1 MSSAPVGREEDV
13 RPLELVRLVAR
24 ESQAERD
31 PAVVLE
37 IAQDSR
43 RSALG
48 NEECD
53 RLPIGVHDG
62 ADHPGVG
69 GAEVRVP
76 RPDLHERRTVQELD
90 DPVGDH
96 ANIRSGGGALHFVKG
111 IDVGAIDDAR
121 SFLTLV
127 EPPEACQAHD
137 VTLKGQHLGV
147 AGQVEPRGEGLRERP
162 AGPGRS

>member
-1 MSSAPVGREEDV
+1 M
-13 RPLELVRLVAR
+13 AR

-48 NEECD
+48 NEERD
-53 RLPIGVHDG
+53 RLTVGVDKG

-69 GAEVRVP
+69 GTELRVS

-90 DPVGDH
+90 DPIGDH
-96 ANIRSGGGALHFVKG
+96 ANIRSGGGTLHF
-111 IDVGAIDDAR
+111 IDEVNIRPIGHAR
-121 SFLTLV
+121 SCPTLV
-127 EPPEACQAHD
+127 EPPETCQGRGAT
-137 VTLKGQHLGV
+137 VLGS
-147 AGQVEPRGEGLRERP
+147 A
-162 AGPGRS
+162 